1 MDSLNAFLSASRSL
15 TMGVE
20 AWDRHSRSPGWV
32 RDQFIAID
40 HFHDPNAAFEIVEAV
55 IAEPVTYGKP
65 STEFYLSMVLQA
77 EGAQPIE
84 YDIGL
89 GRFTR
94 PNQPGS
100 MVFADFTKPF
110 HAQGK
115 GPYHTLVLYL
125 KRELMVSRICE
136 LLGREIDSLEPLHRS
151 AFFDPSI
158 EVMLKQ
164 LLSECRRH
172 PCTGEKLTQ
181 AGLVDAII
189 GRLASLAVSSNSL
202 GNALL
207 EKEPPSDQMRPKAM
221 DRVIEYMHAHFD
233 RNLTRDELAGVAEVS
248 PCHFSRLF
256 RQTTGFTAKRF
267 LMLLRLEKASALLR
281 SGHASETILETAR
294 RCGFD
299 SESHFHEE
307 FRQRF
312 GVTPAAY
319 QTGE

>member
-20 AWDRHSRSPGWV
+20 AWERHSRSPGWV

-40 HFHDPNAAFEIVEAV
+40 HFRDQNSAFELVEAV

-65 STEFYLSMVLQA
+65 STEFYLSMVIQA
-77 EGAQPIE
+77 NGAQPIE
-84 YDIGL
+84 YDIGM

-110 HAQGK
+110 HALGR

-125 KRELMVSRICE
+125 KRELMLSRICE
-136 LLGREIDSLEPLHRS
+136 HLGREISSLEPLHRS

-158 EVMLKQ
+158 EAMLKQ

-189 GRLASLAVSSNSL
+189 GRLASLAISTNSPANAVLDKVSD
-202 GNALL
+202 
-207 EKEPPSDQMRPKAM
+207 SDRIRPKAI

-233 RNLTRDELAGVAEVS
+233 RNLSRDELAGVAEVS

-267 LMLLRLEKASALLR
+267 MMLLRLEKASVLLR
-281 SGHASETILETAR
+281 SAHAPQTILETAQ
-294 RCGFD
+294 RCGFE

-307 FRQRF
+307 FRLCY
-312 GVTPAAY
+312 GMTPAAF
-319 QTGE
+319 QACE